1 MAKRFRRRR
10 SSLPTP
16 AATASSVVS
25 LLAAGGQPG
34 TVPEKLLDP
43 AARMHLLLA
52 AVDNARSAKEEL
64 EAHHAS
70 ELSRFVVGHAH
81 KAQTKAVAHE
91 FLAWHKQVQETM
103 AKHEEATAALEFGI
117 EQFTSQIKL
126 LLDRHPDEMNLAL
139 KEELARLEQ
148 SQGGLEVD
156 EGTAQR
162 KIAALRQLLARPQRK
177 RKAIPAQ
184 RGNRESASDAKR

>member
-1 MAKRFRRRR
+1 
-10 SSLPTP
+10 
-16 AATASSVVS
+16 
-25 LLAAGGQPG
+25 
-34 TVPEKLLDP
+34 
-43 AARMHLLLA
+43 
-52 AVDNARSAKEEL
+52 
-64 EAHHAS
+64 
-70 ELSRFVVGHAH
+70 
-81 KAQTKAVAHE
+81 
-91 FLAWHKQVQETM
+91 M

>member
-1 MAKRFRRRR
+1 
-10 SSLPTP
+10 
-16 AATASSVVS
+16 
-25 LLAAGGQPG
+25 
-34 TVPEKLLDP
+34 
-43 AARMHLLLA
+43 MHLLLA
-52 AVDNARSAKEEL
+52 AVDNARSAKQVL

-81 KAQTKAVAHE
+81 KAQTKAVAHD
-91 FLAWHKQVQETM
+91 FLAWQKQVQETM
-103 AKHEEATAALEFGI
+103 AKHEEAIAALEFGI